1 MANIDLKNDISNVD
15 AFTPATIATDTTTA
29 GSIIDMQ
36 DFESLTFLLRAST
49 YTDGTYTPLIEDGD
63 DSGLSDAAA
72 VADAFL
78 IGTEADAA
86 LSAAGESRIGYVG
99 KKRYV
104 RLSYVS
110 TSTTT
115 GATLDAVAVK
125 GSPRHSVVA

>member
-15 AFTPATIATDTTTA
+15 AFTPATIASDTTTA
-29 GSIIDMQ
+29 GIEIDMQ
-36 DFESLTFLLRAST
+36 DFESLTFLLRASS
-49 YTDGTYTPLIEDGD
+49 YTDGTYTPLVEESDV
-63 DSGLSDAAA
+63 SGSGFTA
-72 VADAFL
+72 VADVFL
-78 IGTEADAA
+78 SGTESDAA
-86 LSAAGESRIGYVG
+86 LSAAGVTRVDYVG

-104 RLSYVS
+104 KLSLVS

>member
-29 GSIIDMQ
+29 GIEIDMQ
-36 DFESLTFLLRAST
+36 DFESLTFLLRASS
-49 YTDGTYTPLIEDGD
+49 YIDGTYTPLIEESDV
-63 DSGLSDAAA
+63 SGSGFTA
-72 VADAFL
+72 VADDFL
-78 IGTEADAA
+78 IGTEASAA
-86 LSAAGESRIGYVG
+86 LSAAGVTRIGYVG

-104 RLSYVS
+104 KLSLVS
-110 TSTTT
+110 TSTST